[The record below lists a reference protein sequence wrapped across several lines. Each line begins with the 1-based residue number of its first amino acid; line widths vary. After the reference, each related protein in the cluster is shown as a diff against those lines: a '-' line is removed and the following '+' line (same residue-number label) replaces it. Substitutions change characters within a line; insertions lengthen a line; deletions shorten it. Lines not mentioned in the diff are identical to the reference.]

1 MIGPYDLSGSIGKS
15 GDFENKKFINS
26 LKKIDLICKKK
37 KLKGIH
43 LPTINYASFKK

>member
-26 LKKIDLICKKK
+26 LKKIDLICKKE
-37 KLKGIH
+37 KLKKVY
-43 LPTINYASFKK
+43 TCQQ